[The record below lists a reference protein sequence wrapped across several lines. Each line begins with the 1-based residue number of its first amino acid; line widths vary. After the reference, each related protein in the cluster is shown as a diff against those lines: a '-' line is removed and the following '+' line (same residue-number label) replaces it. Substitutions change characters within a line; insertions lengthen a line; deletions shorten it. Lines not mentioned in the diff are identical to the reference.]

1 MYFSL
6 LGNWVF
12 ICFFNRVR
20 LFEDKESII
29 TFYEIEAPGGNGL
42 SNDMVNEFVLTSKV
56 NVKLY
61 VVIVDGISV
70 TELFEIAPVESLT
83 KIK

>member
-1 MYFSL
+1 
-6 LGNWVF
+6 
-12 ICFFNRVR
+12 
-20 LFEDKESII
+20 
-29 TFYEIEAPGGNGL
+29 
-42 SNDMVNEFVLTSKV
+42 MVNEFVLTSKV